1 MRITA
6 ILLLYT
12 ILVSSCDS
20 SKWETIK
27 GSGISD
33 EPKSIG
39 KVIYFENENSGVV
52 GGYTLVED
60 TNSDNDSGLSPRPV
74 LFITRDGGKN
84 WTQVPFSSNLKGSVG
99 NAYLRGDTLIFQID
113 SAVFLSSDG
122 GKHNLLLPDSIGQDI
137 IRKNFSTNRY
147 AIEQHDFL
155 HNNKQYYIKE
165 TYQNEFAI
173 VNVCHGDETLTDY
186 YFVSFD
192 KGDTWTFLQ
201 KTFGDNRAR
210 FLLEDKFLYSY
221 DFPFGLQRLKLK

>member
-6 ILLLYT
+6 ILLLYI
-12 ILVSSCDS
+12 ILLSSCDG

-39 KVIYFENENSGVV
+39 KVIYFENENNGVV

-60 TNSDNDSGLSPRPV
+60 TNSDNESGLSPKPV

-84 WTQVPFSSNLKGSVG
+84 WKQVPFTSDLNGSVG
-99 NAYLRGDTLIFQID
+99 NTYLRGDTLICQID
-113 SAVFLSSDG
+113 SLVFLSSDG
-122 GKHNLLLPDSIGQDI
+122 GQQNLLLTDLIGQNI
-137 IRKNFSTNRY
+137 IRKHFSANRY
-147 AIEQHDFL
+147 AIEQHDFS
-155 HNNKQYYIKE
+155 HNDKHYNIKE

-221 DFPFGLQRLKLK
+221 NFPFGLQRLKLK